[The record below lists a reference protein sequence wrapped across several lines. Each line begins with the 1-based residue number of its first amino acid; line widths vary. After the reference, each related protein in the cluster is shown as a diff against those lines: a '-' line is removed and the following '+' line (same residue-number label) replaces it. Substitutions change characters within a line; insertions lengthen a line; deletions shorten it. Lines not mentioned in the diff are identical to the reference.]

1 MHGWARASRK
11 HLRLPRQPGVER
23 RSMRPPSVPRRY
35 ARCVPQLQEGDR
47 RSAEVQERNDRALAE
62 LREDREGL
70 PRGHSRQISELPE
83 NPEALPL
90 WHERQ
95 AAAVLSDHSE
105 MPLRYG
111 WPAAELHAQTAEI
124 GAPAAV
130 PELPEVQETELRPRT
145 SRAPERRSAPALRR
159 TIEGQARPGPLLAT
173 LIGL

>member
-1 MHGWARASRK
+1 MPRRHGRNVSELPGQARRFDAAMHGWARASRK

-35 ARCVPQLQEGDR
+35 ARCVPQLQEGER
-47 RSAEVQERNDRALAE
+47 RSAEVQERDDRALAE

-70 PRGHSRQISELPE
+70 PRGHGRQISELPE

-95 AAAVLSDHSE
+95 ATAVLSDHSE
-105 MPLRYG
+105 VPLRYG
-111 WPAAELHAQTAEI
+111 RPAAELHAETAET

-130 PELPEVQETELRPRT
+130 PEFP
-145 SRAPERRSAPALRR
+145 
-159 TIEGQARPGPLLAT
+159 
-173 LIGL
+173 